1 MEKSYLE
8 LKETLEKKEN
18 LFNNKYEQIYQ
29 QSKQERLK
37 LEEKIEMLINENNKK
52 DKDLM
57 NTIHVRDNYM
67 SSLEKKQARLA

>member
-1 MEKSYLE
+1 MEKSYFE

-37 LEEKIEMLINENNKK
+37 LEEKI
-52 DKDLM
+52 
-57 NTIHVRDNYM
+57 
-67 SSLEKKQARLA
+67 